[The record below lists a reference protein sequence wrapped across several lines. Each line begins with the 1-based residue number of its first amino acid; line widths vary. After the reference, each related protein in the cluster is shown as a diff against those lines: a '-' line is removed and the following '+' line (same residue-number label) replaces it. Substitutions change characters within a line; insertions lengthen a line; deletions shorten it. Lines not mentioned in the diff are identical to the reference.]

1 MGTIINGKDLAEKL
15 QHDIAKEV
23 KELEKTALR
32 PGLVVLLVGDNSA
45 SQTYVKNKQLAAQR
59 IGIHSKVMRYP
70 ETISETEL
78 LEEITFFNQADE
90 YHGILVQL
98 PLPKHIDEE
107 KVLLAIDP
115 IKDVD
120 GFHPMNLGRLF
131 AGVPHT
137 IPCTPYG
144 IMKMFEAY
152 DISLSGKR
160 ALIIGRSNIVG
171 KPMAHLMLAEDATVT
186 IAHSKTVNLHEL
198 AREAD
203 ILIVAIGQGHFV
215 TSDFIK
221 PGAVVIDVGMNR
233 NEEGK
238 LIGDVNFDEVKSLTS
253 FITPVPRGV
262 GPMTITMLM
271 QQTVEACR
279 RQKLGE

>member
-15 QHDIAKEV
+15 QSTIAAEV
-23 KELEKTALR
+23 KELEQAGIR

-45 SQTYVKNKQLAAQR
+45 SQIYVKNKQLAAQR

-70 ETISETEL
+70 ASISESEL
-78 LEEITFFNQADE
+78 LEEIAFFNQTDE
-90 YHGILVQL
+90 FHGILVQL

-152 DISLSGKR
+152 NISLSGKR
-160 ALIIGRSNIVG
+160 AMIIGRSNIVG
-171 KPMAHLMLAEDATVT
+171 KPMAHLLLSKNATVT
-186 IAHSKTVNLHEL
+186 IAHSKTINLPEL
-198 AREAD
+198 TREAD
-203 ILIVAIGQGHFV
+203 ILVVAIGQGHFV
-215 TSDFIK
+215 TKEFIK

-233 NEEGK
+233 NEDGK
-238 LIGDVNFDEVKSLTS
+238 LIGDVKFDEVEPLAG

>member
-15 QHDIAKEV
+15 QSTIAAEV
-23 KELEKTALR
+23 KELEQAGIR

-45 SQTYVKNKQLAAQR
+45 SQIYVKNKQLAAQR

-70 ETISETEL
+70 ASISESEL
-78 LEEITFFNQADE
+78 LEEIAFFNQTDE
-90 YHGILVQL
+90 FHGILVQL

-152 DISLSGKR
+152 NISLSGKR
-160 ALIIGRSNIVG
+160 AVIIGRSNIVG
-171 KPMAHLMLAEDATVT
+171 KPMAHLLLSKNATVT
-186 IAHSKTVNLHEL
+186 IAHSKTINLPEL
-198 AREAD
+198 TREAD
-203 ILIVAIGQGHFV
+203 ILVVAIGQGHFV
-215 TSDFIK
+215 TKEFIK

-233 NEEGK
+233 NEDGK
-238 LIGDVNFDEVKSLTS
+238 LIGDVKFDEVKPLAG

>member
-1 MGTIINGKDLAEKL
+1 MGTIINGKELAEKL
-15 QHDIAKEV
+15 QDATAIEV
-23 KELEKTALR
+23 KELEKAGLR
-32 PGLVVLLVGDNSA
+32 PGLVVLLIGDNSA

-70 ETISETEL
+70 ATISEAEL
-78 LEEITFFNQADE
+78 LEEIEQFNQADE
-90 YHGILVQL
+90 FHGILVQL

-107 KVLLAIDP
+107 KVLLAINP
-115 IKDVD
+115 VKDVD

-131 AGVPHT
+131 AGAPHM

-152 DISLSGKR
+152 DISLAGKQ

-171 KPMAHLMLAEDATVT
+171 KPMAHLLLAANATVT
-186 IAHSKTVNLHEL
+186 IAHSKTANLPEL
-198 AREAD
+198 AKKAD
-203 ILIVAIGQGHFV
+203 ILVVAIGQGHFV
-215 TSDFIK
+215 TKEFIK

-233 NEEGK
+233 SLEGK
-238 LIGDVNFDEVKSLTS
+238 LIGDVRFDEVEPLAG

>member
-1 MGTIINGKDLAEKL
+1 MGTIINGKELAEKL
-15 QHDIAKEV
+15 QDATAVEV
-23 KELEKTALR
+23 KELEKAGLR
-32 PGLVVLLVGDNSA
+32 PGLVVLLVGENAA

-70 ETISETEL
+70 ATISEDEL
-78 LEEITFFNQADE
+78 LKEIEHFNQAE
-90 YHGILVQL
+90 EFHGILVQL

-131 AGVPHT
+131 AGAPHM

-152 DISLSGKR
+152 EISLAGKQ
-160 ALIIGRSNIVG
+160 AVIIGRSNIVG
-171 KPMAHLMLAEDATVT
+171 KPMAHLLLAENATVT
-186 IAHSKTVNLHEL
+186 IAHSKTANLPEL
-198 AREAD
+198 AKKAD

-215 TSDFIK
+215 TKEFIK

-233 NEEGK
+233 NEAGK
-238 LIGDVNFDEVKSLTS
+238 LIGDVKFDEVEPIAG

>member
-186 IAHSKTVNLHEL
+186 IAHSKTVNLPEL

-233 NEEGK
+233 NEDGK